1 MTDDW
6 HDPFAEDEAARERE
20 RRRAE
25 REARRQA
32 HRRAL
37 ADKVREER
45 TEAPQD
51 GRADGAPSATTMAPT
66 RVAPTAQDGAP
77 PPAVAPPRAR
87 PPARTAPPRRRDA
100 DLLRRRRII
109 GLALAIV
116 ALGVVAYGVVK
127 VADRLG
133 GDDAA
138 PVEPA
143 SGKTSDITIPE
154 GLDRE
159 QIAETVK
166 EAGVRGDYV
175 RASKNFKGFDPGK
188 YGAENPASL
197 EGFLFPATYELPRK
211 AKVDDLVSRQ
221 LDAFQ
226 DRFRGID
233 MGYAE
238 SKNLTEYDVV
248 IIASMIEREVQVP
261 EERPLVAA
269 VIYNRLAAEM
279 ELQIDA
285 TVRFATGN
293 FDSPVTE
300 SELAS
305 DSPYNTY
312 ENAGLPPGP
321 IGNPGEDSLKAAAN
335 PANEDY
341 LYYVIKPGTCG
352 EHVFTAD
359 EAEFQAAVDA
369 YRQAQAEAG
378 GSPTDC

>member
-51 GRADGAPSATTMAPT
+51 GRADGAPPATTVAPT
-66 RVAPTAQDGAP
+66 RVAPTSADGAP
-77 PPAVAPPRAR
+77 PAAGAPPRT
-87 PPARTAPPRRRDA
+87 PLPRRRDA
-100 DLLRRRRII
+100 ELLRRRRII
-109 GLALAIV
+109 GLLLGIV
-116 ALGVVAYGVVK
+116 ALGIVAYGVVE

-138 PVEPA
+138 PVETG
-143 SGKTSDITIPE
+143 SGKTVDITLPE

-159 QIAETVK
+159 QIANTVK

-175 RASKNFKGFDPGK
+175 QATKSFKGFDPGK
-188 YGAENPASL
+188 YGAENPESL

-211 AKVDDLVSRQ
+211 PKVDDLVSRQ

-226 DRFRGID
+226 ERMRGID
-233 MGYAE
+233 FGYAG
-238 SKNLTEYDVV
+238 SKNLTKYDVV

-269 VIYNRLAAEM
+269 VIYNRLAADM

-285 TVRFATGN
+285 TVRYATGN

-300 SELAS
+300 SELQS

-312 ENAGLPPGP
+312 TNPGLPPGP
-321 IGNPGEDSLKAAAN
+321 IGNPGEDSLKAAAQ